1 MRIIFTGFFLVHE
14 VFHPPMMLQLLFWIP
29 YVLVFSMWL
38 YPSARGFWV
47 AFLYLT
53 GGVYVDQDYER
64 EYIAPYYQVK
74 EEEIGG
80 N

>member
-1 MRIIFTGFFLVHE
+1 
-14 VFHPPMMLQLLFWIP
+14 
-29 YVLVFSMWL
+29 VLIVSIWL
-38 YPSARGFWV
+38 YPFARGLWV

-53 GGVYVDQDYER
+53 GGVYADPDYER
-64 EYIAPYYQVK
+64 EYIAPYYQAK